1 MTLAA
6 VPKAGDL
13 RRRVRADKPRRS
25 PKETLSLL
33 FERAL
38 YLAVLG
44 GLTFEVVRDHTG
56 RFERGG
62 TPVVQMT
69 AAVVAVLCL
78 VLLGKAMLAFGP
90 LYAGGPARTWLLST
104 PVDRGRLLVGNLAAA
119 VAVGAGAS
127 AALGLA
133 FVLVTGLAV
142 PLLPWLVL
150 WGAVGVVETCV
161 CVLVQARRVP
171 VGRALDVVAYALAGV
186 AIAVP
191 FLRPGS
197 PLPSLERAA
206 MPACAVALL
215 AAALALFAARRAL
228 DAMTRATISS
238 GVELATAAQVSV
250 LSLDTT
256 FLWAIALE
264 RRARAMVRVR
274 PAPIRGNRFT
284 ALVRADVARVLR
296 MRSGLFVWAAL
307 LPVPYAAHVAGMT
320 MLLPV
325 LHLVVAFLAV
335 DRLAGGLRI
344 VSRAPALRRALGG
357 SDRLLTLAHL
367 VVPGVG
373 SVVWC
378 VVAAASVPGIPVAAA
393 ALSAVGAVL
402 VTYRMATK
410 PPVDYG
416 GALIDL
422 GLFGPAPVA
431 LIAQLLRGPALLAVL
446 ALVQVA
452 LASS

>member
-1 MTLAA
+1 MTVSA

-13 RRRVRADKPRRS
+13 RRRLRTDQPRRS

-38 YLAVLG
+38 YLGVLG
-44 GLTFEVVRDHTG
+44 GLTFEAVRDHAG
-56 RFERGG
+56 RVEHVG
-62 TPVVQMT
+62 TPVVQVT
-69 AAVVAVLCL
+69 AAVVALLCL
-78 VLLGKAMLAFGP
+78 VLLAKTMLAFGP
-90 LYAGGPARTWLLST
+90 LYAGGPSRTWLLST
-104 PVDRGRLLVGNLAAA
+104 PVDRGSLLAGKLAAA

-133 FVLVTGLAV
+133 FVLVSGAAV
-142 PLLPWLVL
+142 ALVPWLVL
-150 WGAVGVVETCV
+150 WAALGVIVTCA
-161 CVLVQARRVP
+161 CVLAQARRVP
-171 VGRALDVVAYALAGV
+171 VRRALDVLAYALAG
-186 AIAVP
+186 AALAVP

-197 PLPSLERAA
+197 PPPFLERIDATV
-206 MPACAVALL
+206 C
-215 AAALALFAARRAL
+215 AAALLGAAIALFAARRAL

-250 LSLDTT
+250 LSLDST

-320 MLLPV
+320 TLLPV
-325 LHLVVAFLAV
+325 LHLVAAFLAV

-344 VSRAPALRRALGG
+344 ISRAPALRRALGG

-367 VVPGVG
+367 VVPAVG

-378 VVAAASVPGIPVAAA
+378 AVSAAFVPGITVAAA

-431 LIAQLLRGPALLAVL
+431 LIMQLLRGPALLAVL
-446 ALVQVA
+446 ALAQAA

>member
-1 MTLAA
+1 MTVAA

-13 RRRVRADKPRRS
+13 RRRLRADKPRRS
-25 PKETLSLL
+25 PKQTLSLL

-38 YLAVLG
+38 YLGVLG
-44 GLTFEVVRDHTG
+44 GLTFEAVRDHAG
-56 RFERGG
+56 RVDHVG
-62 TPVVQMT
+62 TPVVQVT
-69 AAVVAVLCL
+69 AAVVALLCL
-78 VLLGKAMLAFGP
+78 VLLAKAMLAFGP

-104 PVDRGRLLVGNLAAA
+104 PVDRGSLLSGNLAAA

-133 FVLVTGLAV
+133 FVLVSGAAV
-142 PLLPWLVL
+142 AFVPWLVL
-150 WGAVGVVETCV
+150 WAALGVITTCV
-161 CVLVQARRVP
+161 CVLVQARRLP
-171 VGRALDVVAYALAGV
+171 VRRALDVLAYVLAGV

-197 PLPSLERAA
+197 PPPLERIDATVCAA
-206 MPACAVALL
+206 ALL
-215 AAALALFAARRAL
+215 AAAIALFAARRAL

-250 LSLDTT
+250 LSLDST
-256 FLWAIALE
+256 FLWAISLE

-307 LPVPYAAHVAGMT
+307 LPVPYAVHVAGMT
-320 MLLPV
+320 TLLPV
-325 LHLVVAFLAV
+325 LHLVAAFLAV

-367 VVPGVG
+367 VIPGAGAVVWCAVAAAFVPGV
-373 SVVWC
+373 
-378 VVAAASVPGIPVAAA
+378 PVAAA
-393 ALSAVGAVL
+393 ALSAAGAVL

-431 LIAQLLRGPALLAVL
+431 LIMQLLRGPALLAVL
-446 ALVQVA
+446 ALVQA
-452 LASS
+452 TLTSS